1 VLRHARALQTL
12 RAFARPD
19 TVLFDLDG
27 TLIDSVEDIHVA
39 VNALLAELGFATRT
53 RDEVAM
59 WPTLPCRDFARFT
72 RRFASIT
79 RYRLMERTRRLRW
92 FVPVA

>member
-1 VLRHARALQTL
+1 MTRETNSASTNALRNSAQTDAEVVLRHARALQTL
-12 RAFARPD
+12 RAFAQPN

-59 WPTLPCRDFARFT
+59 W
-72 RRFASIT
+72 
-79 RYRLMERTRRLRW
+79 E
-92 FVPVA
+92 